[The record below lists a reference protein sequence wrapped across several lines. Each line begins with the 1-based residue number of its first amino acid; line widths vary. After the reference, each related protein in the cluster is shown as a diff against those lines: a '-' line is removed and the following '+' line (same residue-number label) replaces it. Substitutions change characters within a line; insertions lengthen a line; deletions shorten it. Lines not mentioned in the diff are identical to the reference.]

1 MASGIEALRKSYAQ
15 LTPFER
21 ANMMLIEATTKQ
33 REAVAEALVAPTL
46 WDAYREVVFTCGL
59 VMLAGYALAQSLKM
73 DRARIAN
80 LGIALRAQ
88 AKGEIF
94 APDNAFDSALENAAQ
109 LREMAEGWLTAL
121 AKLEQETGGAFLAAA
136 KLLDDSYTDEILDR
150 ARKRKS
156 RPVDDSE
163 QLAMLRYA
171 WRAMGGENS

>member
-1 MASGIEALRKSYAQ
+1 MANGLDSLRKGYAQ

-33 REAVAEALVAPTL
+33 REAVAEALVAPSL
-46 WDAYREVVFTCGL
+46 WDAYREAAFTCGL

-94 APDNAFDSALENAAQ
+94 APNNTFDTALEHAAQ
-109 LREMAEGWLTAL
+109 FREMAEGWLTAL

-156 RPVDDSE
+156 GPVDDSE
-163 QLAMLRYA
+163 QLAMLRHA
-171 WRAMGGENS
+171 WQSMDGENS